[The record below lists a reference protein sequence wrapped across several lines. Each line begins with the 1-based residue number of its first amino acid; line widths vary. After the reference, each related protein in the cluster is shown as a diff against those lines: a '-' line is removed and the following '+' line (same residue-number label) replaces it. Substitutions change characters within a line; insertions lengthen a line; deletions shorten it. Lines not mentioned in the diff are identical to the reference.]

1 MSTKE
6 AKTFWERLQW
16 SAPIT
21 MLVLVMPGSLAL
33 LHFGLQKLSLT
44 SNTLI
49 LLLVTVVYSLGS
61 NIWISVLLTIESSL
75 YLNYFL
81 TPPFHSFRVENTD
94 DLIAL
99 TIFLIS
105 SASVSALVK
114 VLTTKQHEIQG
125 LLSKIE
131 ALTNKGSKKNSAT
144 YRLGGWLI
152 DFDMRTLVA
161 IDDPKNAIHLT
172 PIEWKLLEVLVR
184 AEGGL
189 VSQTDVLQQVWGEKY
204 VKETNYL
211 RLYLSQLRKKL
222 EEAPK
227 RPTLLITEPGSGY
240 RAMSRREPAK

>member
-1 MSTKE
+1 MARRE
-6 AKTFWERLQW
+6 GKTFWEALQW

-21 MLVLVMPGSLAL
+21 MLIVVMPASLAI
-33 LHFGLQKLSLT
+33 LHVALNQLSLT

-49 LLLVTVVYSLGS
+49 LLLVTVIYSLGS
-61 NIWISVLLTIESSL
+61 NIWISVILTLESSL

-81 TPPFHSFRVENTD
+81 TPPFHSFRVANSD

-99 TIFLIS
+99 AIFLLS
-105 SASVSALVK
+105 STSVSALVK
-114 VLTTKQHEIQG
+114 VLTTKQNEIQG
-125 LLSKIE
+125 LLTKIE
-131 ALTNKGSKKNSAT
+131 SMTNKGNRRVHLT
-144 YRLGGWLI
+144 YRLGDWLI
-152 DFDMRTLVA
+152 DFEMKTLTAATQSGGAV
-161 IDDPKNAIHLT
+161 HLT

-189 VSQTDVLQQVWGEKY
+189 VKQKDVLAQVWGEKY

-222 EEAPK
+222 EESPK

-240 RAMSRREPAK
+240 RAMAQREIVK